1 MRNLF
6 RFIKVYHFALL
17 FILIESFSLFL
28 YISNHKFQQSKFLS
42 FTQEYT
48 GAIYSY
54 YSDINEYFDL
64 KKENNYLKQEN
75 AKLLSILSKEE
86 NNQNPE
92 LFNYISATIIKNSI
106 YKEDNYLLLN
116 KGEKDGVRSNM
127 GVVTENG
134 VIGIISTTS
143 KNYSKA
149 ISILNQTSSIS
160 ILHLKSNQNGS
171 LIWTGNDYRTA
182 EINDIPNHAD
192 LLVGDTIVTNG
203 FSSIFPEGIKI
214 ATIKTFEKG
223 NENGL
228 YSIKVNFIND
238 MNTSKHVYIINSLNK
253 PERDRL

>member
-1 MRNLF
+1 
-6 RFIKVYHFALL
+6 
-17 FILIESFSLFL
+17 
-28 YISNHKFQQSKFLS
+28 
-42 FTQEYT
+42 
-48 GAIYSY
+48 
-54 YSDINEYFDL
+54 
-64 KKENNYLKQEN
+64 
-75 AKLLSILSKEE
+75 
-86 NNQNPE
+86 
-92 LFNYISATIIKNSI
+92 
-106 YKEDNYLLLN
+106 
-116 KGEKDGVRSNM
+116 

-160 ILHLKSNQNGS
+160 ILHLKSKQNGS

-253 PERDRL
+253 SEKDSL

>member
-28 YISNHKFQQSKFLS
+28 YISNHKFQQSRFLS

-64 KKENNYLKQEN
+64 KKGNNYLKQEN

-86 NNQNPE
+86 NNPNPE

-160 ILHLKSNQNGS
+160 ILHLKSKQNGS

-203 FSSIFPEGIKI
+203 FSSIFPEGI
-214 ATIKTFEKG
+214 
-223 NENGL
+223 
-228 YSIKVNFIND
+228 
-238 MNTSKHVYIINSLNK
+238 
-253 PERDRL
+253 